1 MLHHQIISAK
11 PLPDFML
18 YIGFENGIYKR
29 YDVQPLLE
37 KWEPF
42 RAFINT
48 PKLFE
53 QVRVDAGGYG
63 ISWND
68 DLDLSSEELW
78 ENGEEVPAPA
88 KSSYAAQIKHN
99 RKNYVRFPLDLP
111 PDTLAAFRQ
120 ACKEAGTTPTT
131 EIKKFISSYL
141 NQ

>member
-29 YDVQPLLE
+29 YDVRPLLE

-88 KSSYAAQIKHN
+88 IERTMSVFRSTFRPTHSRPFGKPAK
-99 RKNYVRFPLDLP
+99 RLGLPLP
-111 PDTLAAFRQ
+111 Q
-120 ACKEAGTTPTT
+120 K
-131 EIKKFISSYL
+131 
-141 NQ
+141 